1 MKALRSYLD
10 KIKPQFQK
18 GGKFEKLHST
28 FDAFE
33 TFLFVPDKTTF
44 KGSHIR
50 DSIDMKRTMSVVV
63 IAMIPALLFGIWNA
77 GHQHFLSQ
85 GETVDFWAK
94 VLFGAAKINRFSL

>member
-33 TFLFVPDKTTF
+33 TFLLYLTKPPLKEV
-44 KGSHIR
+44 I
-50 DSIDMKRTMSVVV
+50 SV
-63 IAMIPALLFGIWNA
+63 
-77 GHQHFLSQ
+77 
-85 GETVDFWAK
+85 TV
-94 VLFGAAKINRFSL
+94 